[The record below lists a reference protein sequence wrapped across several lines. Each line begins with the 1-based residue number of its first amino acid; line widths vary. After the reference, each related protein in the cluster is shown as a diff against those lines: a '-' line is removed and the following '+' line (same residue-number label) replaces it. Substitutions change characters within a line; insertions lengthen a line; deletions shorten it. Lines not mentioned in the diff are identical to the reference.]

1 VPTSPTSL
9 TSPTSPT
16 SPAPAVIAGSPLDP
30 SFAHLGAVSSHS
42 LRHGALRPEE
52 LARTVAER
60 GMDAVGVCD
69 RDGLLG
75 VVRLARACRDAGVRL
90 LPGVD
95 LALADDPERA
105 GWMPRRPV
113 RPPASGPAWL
123 DPDPPRVR
131 LLARS
136 RAGYARLCR
145 LVSAAHHHDADRPRV
160 GWEELARWVGAG
172 SDGELVVLLGDDAPT
187 GRLLAAGRPDAA
199 RGEARR
205 WADLAGRAGT
215 LIGVTHHRARGD
227 DARARAAFALADD
240 LGLPA
245 VADQRPRYRD
255 PADARLVDVLD
266 AIRAQAPLAPHHSGR
281 RNAEGYLKDP
291 SEMAAVFAE
300 RPDALANAGR
310 VAADAA
316 VDLDL
321 GRLRVPDLGEEPHDD
336 ADAALR
342 VRCEAGLA
350 ARYDHVTSGHRDRL
364 DDELAMTARLGLASY
379 FLSVAVIVD
388 RIRAKDVIVACRG
401 SAAGSLVT
409 YCLGISDVDPIRHD
423 LCFERFM
430 NPYRDELPD
439 IDLDVESARR
449 TDVYHDLLDAYGGER
464 VAGVTMLETFKARLA
479 LREVGKALGL
489 PAGEVDVIAKAFP
502 RVRAGDV
509 HAALDHLP
517 ELRGA
522 NLRRQDLTVLF
533 ALAARLDGL
542 PRHVA
547 LHPSGVLLAPAAG
560 DPGVAA
566 HDGLGDL
573 VATQPSAEGFPM
585 AQVDKDDVEV
595 LGLCKLDVLG
605 VRMLSA
611 LRHAVDEARRVRG
624 VELDPDALPVDDPD
638 AYALIRSTRT
648 LGMFQVESPGQRE
661 LVGKLE
667 PTTLAD
673 LVVDISLFR
682 PGPVKSDM
690 VGPFL
695 RRRHDAEPV
704 ALPHPV
710 LADALAETHGVIVY
724 HEQVMRC
731 VAAVTGCDLSTA
743 DLVRRRLGDPSR
755 VEDLRAWIVDGARQ
769 RGMGA
774 EAAAALWEALAQ
786 FASFGFCKA
795 HAAAFAVPTARSA
808 WLKAHHLPELV
819 AGLLA
824 HDPGMYPRRALL
836 ADARQLG
843 VAVLPVDVNRSGRTA
858 QVERIPDPL
867 ATDAPGPQARVGAPT
882 LTAGM
887 DLGACPDRPGWRF
900 AVRPGLDEVAGI
912 DATMV
917 ASLLTGRPFASLADL
932 HDRARLDAPVAEA
945 LAHVGALDGLAPG
958 RSRRDVLLE
967 TAERWGSGPPRATSA
982 RRARPM
988 AGASGRAPGP
998 EQLTLLGPE
1007 PAPGLPDHTPA
1018 EQVRAELEVLGLDCS
1033 AHVLDF
1039 YGDLLAALEV
1049 TRATDLL
1056 TASGLPAQPAGA
1068 QRTGRRVR
1076 VAGAKV
1082 ATQTPPVRS
1091 GQRVIFLSLDDGTG
1105 LADAAFFEAVH
1116 DRCAATVFHSWLL
1129 AVEGRVV
1136 RAGRRGVSL
1145 VAERSWDLRRLRRA
1159 WREGWL
1165 ADALAADDATP
1176 ARTAAPTAAAPP
1188 DHHHPAY
1195 DAERLAQERRRAA
1208 SPDADPAALAP
1219 RRLWHASGG
1228 SAG

>member
-1 VPTSPTSL
+1 M
-9 TSPTSPT
+9 
-16 SPAPAVIAGSPLDP
+16 ARPAVSSAHAAASDP
-30 SFAHLGAVSSHS
+30 PFAHLAAVSSRS
-42 LRHGALRPEE
+42 LRHGALRPQD
-52 LARTVAER
+52 LATTVAER
-60 GMDAVGVCD
+60 GMRAVGVCD

-75 VVRLARACRDAGVRL
+75 VVPLARACQDAGVTL
-90 LPGVD
+90 VPGVD
-95 LALADDPERA
+95 LALAPDPDRPGWQA
-105 GWMPRRPV
+105 GRPTRR
-113 RPPASGPAWL
+113 PASGPAWL
-123 DPDPPRVR
+123 DEDPARVR

-145 LVSAAHHHDADRPRV
+145 LVSAAHGHDADVPRAR
-160 GWEELARWVGAG
+160 WDDLARWVG
-172 SDGELVVLLGDDAPT
+172 DGADGDLVVLLGDDAPT

-199 RGEARR
+199 RDEARR

-215 LIGVTHHRARGD
+215 LVGITHHRARGD

-240 LGLPA
+240 LGLPP

-255 PADARLVDVLD
+255 PDDARLVDVLD
-266 AIRAQAPLAPHHSGR
+266 AIRAQAPLAPRHRGR

-291 SEMAAVFAE
+291 AAMAQVFAE

-321 GRLRVPDLGEEPHDD
+321 GRLRVPDLAETPHADP
-336 ADAALR
+336 DAALR
-342 VRCEAGLA
+342 ARCEAGLA
-350 ARYDHVTSGHRDRL
+350 ARYAQVTTAHRDRL
-364 DDELAMTARLGLASY
+364 DDELAMTAHLGLASY
-379 FLSVAVIVD
+379 FLSVAAIVD
-388 RIRAKDVIVACRG
+388 RIRAKDMLVACRG

-449 TDVYHDLLDAYGGER
+449 TEVYQDVVATYGSER

-509 HAALDHLP
+509 PAALEHLP

-522 NLRRQDLTVLF
+522 NLRREDLASLF
-533 ALAARLDGL
+533 DLATRLDGL

-560 DPGVAA
+560 DPGAGP
-566 HDGLGDL
+566 HDGLRDL

-605 VRMLSA
+605 VRLLSA
-611 LRHAVDEARRVRG
+611 MRHAVDEARRVRG
-624 VELDPDALPVDDPD
+624 VALEPDALPVDDPD

-648 LGMFQVESPGQRE
+648 LGIFQVESPGQRE
-661 LVGKLE
+661 LVGRLE
-667 PTTLAD
+667 PATLED

-695 RRRHDAEPV
+695 RRRHGSEPV
-704 ALPHPV
+704 TVAHPALTPV
-710 LADALAETHGVIVY
+710 LAETHGVIVF

-743 DLVRRRLGDPSR
+743 DLVRRRLGDPTE
-755 VEDLRAWIVDGARQ
+755 VEALRAWIVDGARR

-843 VAVLPVDVNRSGRTA
+843 VAVLPVDVNRSGRHA
-858 QVERIPDPL
+858 QVEAIPDPL
-867 ATDAPGPQARVGAPT
+867 ASGAPADPRVGAPT

-900 AVRPGLDEVAGI
+900 GVRPGLADVAGI
-912 DATMV
+912 DEAMI
-917 ASLLTGRPFASLADL
+917 ASLRAGQPFASLADL
-932 HDRARLDAPVAEA
+932 RARARLDAPVAEA
-945 LAHVGALDGLAPG
+945 LAHVGALDDLAPG

-967 TAERWGSGPPRATSA
+967 TAERWGSGTARGRGSRRGRERSA
-982 RRARPM
+982 P
-988 AGASGRAPGP
+988 SCPP
-998 EQLTLLGPE
+998 EQPSLLGPE
-1007 PAPGLPDHTPA
+1007 PPPGLPDYTPA
-1018 EQVRAELEVLGLDCS
+1018 ERVRAELEVLGLDGS

-1039 YGDLLAALEV
+1039 YRDLLAALGT
-1049 TRATDLL
+1049 TRAADLRE
-1056 TASGLPAQPAGA
+1056 ASGLGPQPGGT

-1105 LADAAFFEAVH
+1105 LADAALFEAVH

-1145 VAERSWDLRRLRRA
+1145 VAERAWDLRQLRRA

-1165 ADALAADDATP
+1165 ADALADAPATP
-1176 ARTAAPTAAAPP
+1176 AATAAPTAAAPP
-1188 DHHHPAY
+1188 DPAHPAY

-1208 SPDADPAALAP
+1208 DPDADPASLAP